1 MKSLFCMCGLSE
13 GFDSSVVEDSWC
25 VLVCD
30 LKMFE
35 IVCLQGEVKIV
46 FAVIV
51 FIMLEIFSC
60 GHGSNVISLSHSFD
74 STDNLKG

>member
-1 MKSLFCMCGLSE
+1 MAFVVSTYVYNVCFMCGLSE
-13 GFDSSVVEDSWC
+13 GFASSVVKDSWC

-51 FIMLEIFSC
+51 FIMLEM
-60 GHGSNVISLSHSFD
+60 G
-74 STDNLKG
+74 

>member
-1 MKSLFCMCGLSE
+1 MCGLSE
-13 GFDSSVVEDSWC
+13 GFDSSVVKDSWC

-35 IVCLQGEVKIV
+35 IVCLQGEVKFV

-51 FIMLEIFSC
+51 SIMLEIC
-60 GHGSNVISLSHSFD
+60 AHGSNAISLSYSFEPV
-74 STDNLKG
+74 DNFT

>member
-1 MKSLFCMCGLSE
+1 MCGLSE
-13 GFDSSVVEDSWC
+13 DFASSVVKDSWC

-51 FIMLEIFSC
+51 FIMLEM
-60 GHGSNVISLSHSFD
+60 G
-74 STDNLKG
+74 